1 MNLSKIVFYMTKS
14 AGLHKE
20 ARGGGGSAEHRAQ
33 LSRDRDRERA
43 RRRAAMSRPAPAPA
57 PAPAPKPALEMGGFM
72 GDDGNRYDDMGM
84 PITADGKFL
93 DEQPLKLPSR
103 DPAVVF
109 KDFKRYMM
117 DPARRPTMSWKEP
130 LEAQPPAPAPAPAP
144 APTPKPAQAQPSI
157 GSRRPQI
164 LSPRRISYRP
174 SWLGK
179 VKMD

>member
-57 PAPAPKPALEMGGFM
+57 PAPAPKPAL
-72 GDDGNRYDDMGM
+72 GM
-84 PITADGKFL
+84 PITADGKFM